1 MGQGAYR
8 ISARDFYEEVERTEK
23 QIREIN
29 ERERG
34 EKRNYLLDYARE
46 EDAREMEKVRLGKTT
61 EKQLK
66 NEHNSYRNGIVC
78 AKKQQKKPSYLL
90 TF

>member
-29 ERERG
+29 RQQHG
-34 EKRNYLLDYARE
+34 EKRNYLLDYAKE
-46 EDAREMEKVRLGKTT
+46 EDVKHMEEVRLGKKSEKLDKTT
-61 EKQLK
+61 VMTSGK
-66 NEHNSYRNGIVC
+66 S
-78 AKKQQKKPSYLL
+78 
-90 TF
+90 